1 MKKLVKR
8 YIAESGLL
16 LIGILWGMGF
26 VTVKIGLNAG
36 MNTFYLMWLRFLGS
50 FVLLSILFRKK
61 IKKVSKDDLK
71 AGVILGIIQYFGY
84 VFQTYGAAYTTVG
97 KNAFFTAINVI
108 IVPYIF
114 WILNKKRPDIFSFS
128 ASIIC
133 LIGVGIMSLDGN
145 LSFTHLNKGD
155 VMTIISAF
163 FFALQVAYTG
173 YFGRKVHPMNLV
185 LLQMLVGGLMFAV
198 TQLVTSGISEVTP
211 LHGKTL
217 IAMIYIIVFSTA
229 IPMLLQTYCQRLTT
243 ATRASILMS
252 TESMFAPV
260 FAFFILGEM
269 MSLRVALGAA
279 LILFAVIVSETKLGL
294 VKEEDLETLK

>member
-1 MKKLVKR
+1 
-8 YIAESGLL
+8 
-16 LIGILWGMGF
+16 
-26 VTVKIGLNAG
+26 
-36 MNTFYLMWLRFLGS
+36 MWLRFLGS

-71 AGVILGIIQYFGY
+71 AGLILGIIQYFGY
-84 VFQTYGAAYTTVG
+84 VFQTYGAAHTTVG

-133 LIGVGIMSLDGN
+133 LIGVGIMSLDSN
-145 LSFTHLNKGD
+145 LNFTHLNKGD

-185 LLQMLVGGLMFAV
+185 LLQMLIGGLLFAG
-198 TQLVTSGISEVTP
+198 TQFATSGLREVIP
-211 LHGKTL
+211 LHGETL
-217 IAMIYIIVFSTA
+217 MAIIYAVVFSTA
-229 IPMLLQTYCQRLTT
+229 IPMLLQIYCQRLTT
-243 ATRASILMS
+243 ATKASILMS
-252 TESMFAPV
+252 TESMFAPI
-260 FAFFILGEM
+260 FAFFVLGEIM
-269 MSLRVALGAA
+269 TLRVALGAVF
-279 LILFAVIVSETKLGL
+279 ILFSVVVSETKLGL
-294 VKEEDLETLK
+294 VKETDL

>member
-84 VFQTYGAAYTTVG
+84 VFQTYGAAHTTVG

-114 WILNKKRPDIFSFS
+114 WMLNKKRPDIFSFS

-133 LIGVGIMSLDGN
+133 LIGVGIMSLDSN
-145 LSFTHLNKGD
+145 LNFTHLNKGD

-185 LLQMLVGGLMFAV
+185 LLQMLVGGLLFAG
-198 TQLVTSGISEVTP
+198 TQFATSGLREVIP
-211 LHGKTL
+211 LHGETL
-217 IAMIYIIVFSTA
+217 MAIIYAVVFSTA
-229 IPMLLQTYCQRLTT
+229 IPMLLQIYCQRLTT

-252 TESMFAPV
+252 TESMFAPI
-260 FAFFILGEM
+260 FAFLVLGEM
-269 MSLRVALGAA
+269 MTLRVALGAVF
-279 LILFAVIVSETKLGL
+279 ILFLVVVSETKLGM
-294 VKEEDLETLK
+294 VKEVNL

>member
-71 AGVILGIIQYFGY
+71 AGLILGIIQYFGY
-84 VFQTYGAAYTTVG
+84 VFQTYGAAHTTVG

-185 LLQMLVGGLMFAV
+185 LLQMLIGGLLFAG
-198 TQLVTSGISEVTP
+198 TQFATSGLREVIP
-211 LHGKTL
+211 LHGETL
-217 IAMIYIIVFSTA
+217 MAIIYAVVFSTA
-229 IPMLLQTYCQRLTT
+229 IPMLLQIYCQRLTT
-243 ATRASILMS
+243 ATKASILMS
-252 TESMFAPV
+252 TESMFAPI
-260 FAFFILGEM
+260 FAFFVLGEIM
-269 MSLRVALGAA
+269 TLRVALGAVF
-279 LILFAVIVSETKLGL
+279 ILFSVVVSETKLGL
-294 VKEEDLETLK
+294 VKETDL

>member
-84 VFQTYGAAYTTVG
+84 VFQTYGAANTTVG

-114 WILNKKRPDIFSFS
+114 WILNKKKPDIFSFS

-133 LIGVGIMSLDGN
+133 MIGVGIMSLDGN

-185 LLQMLVGGLMFAV
+185 LLQMLVGGLLFAG
-198 TQLVTSGISEVTP
+198 TQFATSGLSEVIP
-211 LHGKTL
+211 LHGETL
-217 IAMIYIIVFSTA
+217 MAIIYLVVFSTA
-229 IPMLLQTYCQRLTT
+229 IPMMLQIYCQRLTT
-243 ATRASILMS
+243 ATKASILMS

-269 MSLRVALGAA
+269 MTLRVALGAIF
-279 LILFAVIVSETKLGL
+279 ILFSVVVSETKLGL
-294 VKEEDLETLK
+294 VKEAKL